1 MYSMKP
7 VLTTSVVLDAADAA
21 VVAAFWAEISGGVVG
36 EGANAE
42 YATIERPGG
51 VDLAFNLVPE
61 GKTAKNRVHLD
72 IAVPNLQAA
81 EQHATS
87 LGATLVAR
95 HDGWITMQDPE
106 GNEFCI
112 VAAE

>member
-1 MYSMKP
+1 MYYMKP
-7 VLTTSVVLDAADAA
+7 VLTTSVVFDAVDAAAA
-21 VVAAFWAEISGGVVG
+21 AAFWAQISGGAVG
-36 EGANAE
+36 EGENAE

-72 IAVPNLQAA
+72 VAVPDLQAA

-95 HDGWITMQDPE
+95 HGGWITMQDPD
-106 GNEFCI
+106 GNEFCL

>member
-1 MYSMKP
+1 MSYTKP
-7 VLTTSVVLDAADAA
+7 VLTTSVVFDAVDAAA
-21 VVAAFWAEISGGVVG
+21 VAVFWVEIAGGAVSG
-36 EGANAE
+36 GANAE

-51 VDLAFNLVPE
+51 VGLAFNLVPE

-72 IAVPNLQAA
+72 VAVPDLQAA

-95 HDGWITMQDPE
+95 HDGWIRMQDPE
-106 GNEFCI
+106 GNEFCL